1 MNLEQYP
8 KIKFLN
14 DGMNVILC
22 FMAQKDTH
30 GVAMFF
36 MELPSKEML
45 YVRDYDLDPRILMP
59 WPKEVDFIRVLPILA
74 LSGNRIVGIAMLY
87 RNEHHWDMHLGN
99 IRITVSQECRRKGLG
114 RILAGELY
122 RNSQRYGLE
131 MIDVEIIKDQVEV
144 CLFYNR
150 LGFLTETCLD
160 SHYVDEKG
168 NKHDVIIMSNSLK
181 QLWKV
186 WVEHDENSALR
197 NIPPVQTN
205 GLS

>member
-1 MNLEQYP
+1 MNLERYP

-14 DGMNVILC
+14 DGMKVILRL
-22 FMAQKDTH
+22 MDQKDAH
-30 GVAMFF
+30 GVEMFF
-36 MELPSKEML
+36 MELPIKEIP
-45 YVRDYDLDPRILMP
+45 YVRDYDIDPKILMS
-59 WPKEVDFIRVLPILA
+59 WPKEVDFVRMLPILA

-87 RNEHHWDMHLGN
+87 RNEHSWDMHVGN

-122 RNSQRYGLE
+122 RNSLRYGFE
-131 MIDVEIIKDQVEV
+131 RIDVEVIRDKVEV

-150 LGFLTETCLD
+150 LGFLTEACLD
-160 SHYVDEKG
+160 SHYVDDKG
-168 NKHDVIIMSNSLK
+168 NQHDVIIMSNNLR

-197 NIPPVQTN
+197 NMSSVQTK
-205 GLS
+205 GLP